1 MQGNSK
7 TSNVHDLVCSL
18 SQENLISVKIFYD
31 NTNINKVNY
40 LSSYN
45 DGNDIKLTNISVQV
59 NLTTDY
65 GVEHQIDLPTEDF
78 DISLYVSGYENPQ
91 IKVIPKD
98 NQNKTTVMIGMS
110 NTNKKELFQAQKPRD
125 IKTSTENTL
134 CQVRKHKWALS
145 PPLTHEN
152 VFPQRVCTRCNK
164 TQEKYRNRWYNV
176 ESDEYKKILTDF
188 DRPSVAFSE
197 KEWVTFSTDKSGNI
211 IAPKNLKKIII
222 SQLNKGIEATITFSG
237 KRDRTCIFPGTID
250 HGIDTSQIQFKNGI
264 YCSKGYDHIWFENR
278 FVIPRSTPGN

>member
-98 NQNKTTVMIGMS
+98 NQNKTTFMIGMS
-110 NTNKKELFQAQKPRD
+110 NTNEKELFQAQKPR
-125 IKTSTENTL
+125 STTLPENTL
-134 CQVRKHKWALS
+134 CQLRKHKWIHY

-152 VFPQRVCTRCNK
+152 VFPQRICTRCNK
-164 TQEKYRNRWYNV
+164 TQEKCRNRWYNV
-176 ESDEYKKILTDF
+176 DSEEYKKILIEF
-188 DRPSVAFSE
+188 DRPSVAFSD
-197 KEWVTFSTDKSGNI
+197 KEWIAFSTDKSGNI

-237 KRDRTCIFPGTID
+237 KRDRTCIFPGIVD

-264 YCSKGYDHIWFENR
+264 YYSMGYDRVWFENQ
-278 FVIPRSTPGN
+278 FVISRSTPGN